1 MAQQPLLFE
10 IEDVGDVLVVTPS
23 ADLRELDYQ
32 QIEQAGRKVLQTLA
46 NNHARSVV
54 MDFRQ
59 TDYYGSTAL
68 AFFLSV
74 WRAVRSRGGHLAF
87 CHVSEHE
94 MQVLTLMR
102 LDTLWSICDTREE
115 ALAAV
120 QKD

>member
-1 MAQQPLLFE
+1 MAIVFE
-10 IEDVGDVLVVTPS
+10 IEHVDDVLVVTPN

-46 NNHARSVV
+46 KNEARSVV
-54 MDFRQ
+54 IDFHR

-74 WRAVRSRGGHLAF
+74 WRAVRNRGGHLAF

-102 LDTLWSICDTREE
+102 LDTLWSVCDTREE

-120 QKD
+120 NKD

>member
-10 IEDVGDVLVVTPS
+10 IEEFDNVLVVTPS

-32 QIEQAGRKVLQTLA
+32 QIEQAGRKVLHMLA
-46 NNHARSVV
+46 DKQARSVV
-54 MDFRQ
+54 IDFRR

-94 MQVLTLMR
+94 MQVLSLMR
-102 LDTLWSICDTREE
+102 LDTLWSVCDTREE